1 MELLESGDPKSQLL
15 KKAAM
20 QRGALEEEAKLI
32 SDRTQKVIVNALVIG
47 GALAATYFLVRQF
60 SGSKKKSKSKPG
72 RIKLVSSREADDD
85 AEEVTEVKVPGVVAQ
100 IGTALAS
107 QATVFL
113 LTLAKEKLAEY
124 MESQAQKK
132 TENK

>member
-47 GALAATYFLVRQF
+47 GALAASYFLVRQF
-60 SGSKKKSKSKPG
+60 SGSKKKSKSKPSK
-72 RIKLVSSREADDD
+72 IKLVSSREADDV
-85 AEEVTEVKVPGVVAQ
+85 EEETEVKVPGVVAQ

-132 TENK
+132 TETK

>member
-72 RIKLVSSREADDD
+72 RIKLVSSREADDV
-85 AEEVTEVKVPGVVAQ
+85 EEVTEVKVPGVVAQ

>member
-20 QRGALEEEAKLI
+20 HRGALEEEAKLI

-47 GALAATYFLVRQF
+47 GALAASYFLVRQF

-72 RIKLVSSREADDD
+72 RIKLVSSRETDD
-85 AEEVTEVKVPGVVAQ
+85 AEEVTEVRVPGVVAQ
-100 IGTALAS
+100 IGTALAN

-132 TENK
+132 TEDK

>member
-72 RIKLVSSREADDD
+72 RIKLVSSREADDE
-85 AEEVTEVKVPGVVAQ
+85 EEVTEVKMPGVVAQ

-132 TENK
+132 SEDK

>member
-72 RIKLVSSREADDD
+72 RIKLVSSREADDE
-85 AEEVTEVKVPGVVAQ
+85 EEVTEVKVPGVVAQ

-132 TENK
+132 SEDK